1 MPFSGINNAGG
12 GSTTISGSFTGSD
25 VIAMP
30 SATPPI
36 NNLDDLI
43 AQMKAGNTY
52 ANLHTAAN
60 PGGEIRGQISQQ

>member
-1 MPFSGINNAGG
+1 M
-12 GSTTISGSFTGSD
+12 TISGSFTSAD
-25 VIAMP
+25 VVP
-30 SATPPI
+30 QTNRPI

-52 ANLHTAAN
+52 SNIHTGAH